1 MLGSGRRGQF
11 CTRFPRLLRWF
22 GTEGS
27 EACAPKPWRRRVQI
41 LSPQPHFTPE
51 TLAIL
56 DRRGRLWLVEIGC
69 DRRGKTLLEGCW
81 PYIPAPSEGKNFAG
95 AFLQAPPRVSGWW
108 GA

>member
-11 CTRFPRLLRWF
+11 YTRFPRLLRWF

-51 TLAIL
+51 ILAIL

-69 DRRGKTLLEGCW
+69 DRRGKNNVKGWLAYFPPGRER
-81 PYIPAPSEGKNFAG
+81 KNRA
-95 AFLQAPPRVSGWW
+95 AFFLTSPTRAKRW
-108 GA
+108 